1 MFATRLIT
9 RGMRAAPL
17 FACSAVAAGGSEP
30 ASHCGWFGRGM
41 SEADKLEAEKKRLE
55 EEMRAVREKLGVLA
69 ALDLNKDGKVDAED
83 AALALQMAKDKAR
96 LAASRRPPPEFRF
109 FRPSAEERSAVLLRP

>member
-1 MFATRLIT
+1 MFASRLAL
-9 RGMRAAPL
+9 RGLRAAPL
-17 FACSAVAAGGSEP
+17 AACAAGATQKP
-30 ASHCGWFGRGM
+30 ADCGWFGGK
-41 SEADKLEAEKKRLE
+41 SEAAKLEAEKKRLE

-109 FRPSAEERSAVLLRP
+109 FRPSAEERSVVLLRP